1 MNEPNTLNEL
11 LDLAVQKQGTDSG
24 RELARRAQSQKF
36 EIVHTTINGIRK
48 GSYRSAPSD
57 DTIRALGWLAGVGDE
72 AAFTAAGRR
81 LPGPPFADE
90 LPPGVDD
97 LSPKER
103 EAVIGL
109 LRVLIAQ
116 RQEIQGYDEITQPRT
131 QEGSSE
137 HSGTGSSRSQSGA
150 PIGADPSAGTGGFLE
165 VSRGRAGDISITTR
179 YDKSDGLTKRGQGS
193 KADHELAA
201 RKGLTQRE
209 WELAN
214 EAQPEDE
221 PQDAV
226 NRGDV

>member
-1 MNEPNTLNEL
+1 VNEPNTLNEL

-36 EIVHTTINGIRK
+36 EIVHTTINGIRN
-48 GSYRSAPSD
+48 GSYKSAPSD
-57 DTIRALGWLAGVGDE
+57 DTIRALGWLAGVGEE

-116 RQEIQGYDEITQPRT
+116 RQEIQGYDEEQESRT
-131 QEGSSE
+131 QEGSPE
-137 HSGTGSSRSQSGA
+137 HSGTGGGARRPGA
-150 PIGADPSAGTGGFLE
+150 PMNAGQARTNADRPN
-165 VSRGRAGDISITTR
+165 RANPTR
-179 YDKSDGLTKRGQGS
+179 SKAEALIDEDQGS
-193 KADHELAA
+193 QADHELAA
-201 RKGLTQRE
+201 RKGETQRE
-209 WELAN
+209 FELRTL
-214 EAQPEDE
+214 AQPEDQS
-221 PQDAV
+221 QDDEE
-226 NRGDV
+226 RDG